1 MALYLKTKYK
11 SVLKRQIKSDVEH
24 VKNKS
29 KSLNNPLIIG
39 GSGIFR
45 KELVMLIEPKEIT
58 IKYEE
63 EEYKFNIS
71 KLPATV
77 GREII
82 TQYPVANIPK
92 IGEYK
97 VSEEIM
103 LKLLSY
109 TERIYPDKEQ
119 PQPLTNKTLID
130 NHIPNWE
137 VLCRLEFEMINYNCS
152 FFKNGKGL
160 DSLMK
165 LIALA
170 QPKIIETLTG
180 LSEQLSQAKK
190 QH

>member
-1 MALYLKTKYK
+1 
-11 SVLKRQIKSDVEH
+11 
-24 VKNKS
+24 
-29 KSLNNPLIIG
+29 
-39 GSGIFR
+39 
-45 KELVMLIEPKEIT
+45 MLIDPKEIT

-63 EEYKFNIS
+63 EEYKFNIG

-82 TQYPVANIPK
+82 TQYPIANVPK
-92 IGEYK
+92 LGEYK
-97 VSEEIM
+97 TSEEIM

-109 TERIYPDKEQ
+109 TERVYEDRV
-119 PQPLTNKTLID
+119 QPLTNKTLID

-137 VLCRLEFEMINYNCS
+137 VLCKLEFEMINYNCS

-180 LSEQLSQAKK
+180 LSAQLSQAKK
-190 QH
+190 QP